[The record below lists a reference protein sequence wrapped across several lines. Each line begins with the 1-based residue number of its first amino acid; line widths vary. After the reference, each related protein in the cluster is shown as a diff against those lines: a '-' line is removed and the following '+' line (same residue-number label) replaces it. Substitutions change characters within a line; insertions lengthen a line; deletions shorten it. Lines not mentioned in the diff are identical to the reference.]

1 MYLLDNTVRDY
12 DWGSHEIIQHLLGMP
27 VDGRPAAEVWMGAHP
42 GAPSRVDG
50 GPHDGES
57 LVDLI
62 AADPA
67 GTLGPEVA
75 AAFGDRLPYLF
86 KFLAAGKPLSLQ
98 AHPSPA
104 QARDGYLA
112 EQARGLAPDDPDRNY
127 KDDQAKPE
135 LICALTPFEALCGF
149 AEPDV
154 VVARLETLLDAGA
167 PAELEILAATL
178 AEGPASEA
186 IAAALVSLLRPDDPD
201 AMRTTV
207 AETVQVAAGLTAIGD
222 VDASIAL
229 LPRLAEDYQGDP
241 GILVS
246 LLCNFVVLAPGQ
258 ALYLPAGNLH
268 AYCSG
273 AGVELMNASDNVLR
287 GGLTSKRVDVDELL
301 HVLDTTPL
309 AVVPVEPTTV
319 VPGWTAYPTAAPSF
333 ELSRIDGIVDAGGGP
348 AIYLCTQGSATLAP
362 VRGQDRDIARG
373 QAYFVPA
380 DGSVT
385 VRPHTPETVVF
396 RAALPVAH
404 EGATP

>member
-12 DWGSHEIIQHLLGMP
+12 AWGSHEIIQQLLGTP

-50 GPHDGES
+50 GPRNGES
-57 LVDLI
+57 LIDLI

-75 AAFGDRLPYLF
+75 AASGGRLPYLF

-149 AEPDV
+149 ADPDV

-167 PAELEILAATL
+167 PPELEGLAATL
-178 AEGPASEA
+178 AEGPAREA

-201 AMRTTV
+201 GCARRSTR
-207 AETVQVAAGLTAIGD
+207 
-222 VDASIAL
+222 
-229 LPRLAEDYQGDP
+229 PCR
-241 GILVS
+241 
-246 LLCNFVVLAPGQ
+246 
-258 ALYLPAGNLH
+258 
-268 AYCSG
+268 
-273 AGVELMNASDNVLR
+273 
-287 GGLTSKRVDVDELL
+287 
-301 HVLDTTPL
+301 
-309 AVVPVEPTTV
+309 
-319 VPGWTAYPTAAPSF
+319 
-333 ELSRIDGIVDAGGGP
+333 SRPD
-348 AIYLCTQGSATLAP
+348 
-362 VRGQDRDIARG
+362 
-373 QAYFVPA
+373 
-380 DGSVT
+380 
-385 VRPHTPETVVF
+385 
-396 RAALPVAH
+396 
-404 EGATP
+404 